1 MPGDA
6 FPGDADGD
14 GEHLQHDAGPTEGE
28 DEGAKPRSPK
38 GILSS
43 VNLKHDKL
51 LFCGPIINAGTVPDV
66 ENQHYFLL

>member
-28 DEGAKPRSPK
+28 DEGIQAI
-38 GILSS
+38 ILT
-43 VNLKHDKL
+43 
-51 LFCGPIINAGTVPDV
+51 LF
-66 ENQHYFLL
+66 YFKDLSK